1 MNDYLYSKL
10 LCELI
15 PISYNI
21 RKLTMF
27 IKILRKEKKMYTCM
41 HAFKFV
47 YLLVLFNGSNIINKK
62 HEQNSSLTKSLKIL
76 HRKKNIH
83 TLKEYNIYDRMKY
96 E

>member
-1 MNDYLYSKL
+1 
-10 LCELI
+10 
-15 PISYNI
+15 
-21 RKLTMF
+21 MF
-27 IKILRKEKKMYTCM
+27 IKILRKEKLKCIHVCM
-41 HAFKFV
+41 
-47 YLLVLFNGSNIINKK
+47 LLNLYIFWFCSMPGSNIINKK